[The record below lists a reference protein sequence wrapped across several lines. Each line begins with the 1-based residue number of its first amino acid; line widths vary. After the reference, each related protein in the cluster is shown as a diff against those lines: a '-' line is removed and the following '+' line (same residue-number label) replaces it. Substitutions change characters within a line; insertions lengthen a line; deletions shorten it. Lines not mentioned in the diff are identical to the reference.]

1 MNSTTLN
8 MTTLDGG
15 VIIKKGT
22 APAPPSGGESGGSNM
37 EYWDITAM
45 SEGVYEVAQWATL
58 LKYIRSE
65 RESIGSMYGLK
76 LSNITPIA
84 VAIDMSLKM
93 ANTNG
98 EVKTVSEIFKD
109 LGFPSFDTIGWKQI
123 TEAEFYTLD

>member
-1 MNSTTLN
+1 

-22 APAPPSGGESGGSNM
+22 APAPPSGSNM